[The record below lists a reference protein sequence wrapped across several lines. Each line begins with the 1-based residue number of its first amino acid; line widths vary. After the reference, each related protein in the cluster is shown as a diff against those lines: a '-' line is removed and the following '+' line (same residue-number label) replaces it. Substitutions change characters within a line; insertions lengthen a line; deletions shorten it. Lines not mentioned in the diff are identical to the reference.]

1 MLHVPSHHV
10 ARWPLLVFFTVSG
23 VAGVVY
29 GLISEE
35 WPLTLLSVGLTGR
48 MMVSAAYY
56 ICLQVWR
63 VFSKYNEVGSSFAYS
78 YEHLKNGVYLQYGSE
93 IFPTVIRGQGVAL
106 CEIVGGVAIFVSPL
120 VVYLVG

>member
-1 MLHVPSHHV
+1 M
-10 ARWPLLVFFTVSG
+10 FFTVSG

-63 VFSKYNEVGSSFAYS
+63 VFLS
-78 YEHLKNGVYLQYGSE
+78 
-93 IFPTVIRGQGVAL
+93 
-106 CEIVGGVAIFVSPL
+106 
-120 VVYLVG
+120 

>member
-63 VFSKYNEVGSSFAYS
+63 VFSKYNEA
-78 YEHLKNGVYLQYGSE
+78 Q
-93 IFPTVIRGQGVAL
+93 AL
-106 CEIVGGVAIFVSPL
+106 HILMST
-120 VVYLVG
+120 

>member
-1 MLHVPSHHV
+1 M
-10 ARWPLLVFFTVSG
+10 FFTVSG

-63 VFSKYNEVGSSFAYS
+63 VFFCSFNNV
-78 YEHLKNGVYLQYGSE
+78 HLFAVRERDIPYCDPRAG
-93 IFPTVIRGQGVAL
+93 RGAVRDCGRGRHLRVAAGRL
-106 CEIVGGVAIFVSPL
+106 PGGL
-120 VVYLVG
+120 MVVH